1 MQESNKV
8 MITMRFQRGY
18 GATIID
24 INVDHENTL
33 LHRDIDKMKT
43 MLKYNDPDVSII
55 CSRSVTIRDPIF
67 QPSTEK
73 LYLRNVILSR
83 EVIQSLPK
91 SLRYFTVNHDHPYLD
106 ELNVQRLV
114 ISPFC
119 DNYNVPATVKEL
131 EIDGRD
137 MVINCHD
144 QLEKFTLSSKN
155 AVVTLTNCNNLKHL
169 HIAHVTSRVCGEF
182 LDYISDFT
190 LSYTIRTKM
199 YSESVIYL
207 CEYLSM
213 FKNLQSYEGYIERDI
228 LKALGSIRKVTYHKP
243 VHVDIDDI
251 PDSLEDM
258 NFMIDGTNSS
268 DILDKK
274 PNIKRIR
281 YSERKLTPDD
291 VISRYPDVHF
301 YIDDA
306 MIRVIVRNNKK
317 LSRLLDLC

>member
-1 MQESNKV
+1 

-91 SLRYFTVNHDHPYLD
+91 SLKTLIVNHDQPYLD
-106 ELNVQRLV
+106 ELDIQRLV

-131 EIDGRD
+131 EILDGQD

-155 AVVTLTNCNNLKHL
+155 AVVTLANCNNLKHL
-169 HIAHVTSRVCGEF
+169 HVAHVTSRVCGEF

-228 LKALGSIRKVTYHKP
+228 LKALGSIRKITYHKP
-243 VHVDIDDI
+243 VHVTIDDI

-281 YSERKLTPDD
+281 YSESTLIVQEVTN
-291 VISRYPDVHF
+291 RYPDVYF
-301 YIDDA
+301 YSYEGVTID
-306 MIRVIVRNNKK
+306 RHNKK
-317 LSRLLDLC
+317 LSSLLDLC